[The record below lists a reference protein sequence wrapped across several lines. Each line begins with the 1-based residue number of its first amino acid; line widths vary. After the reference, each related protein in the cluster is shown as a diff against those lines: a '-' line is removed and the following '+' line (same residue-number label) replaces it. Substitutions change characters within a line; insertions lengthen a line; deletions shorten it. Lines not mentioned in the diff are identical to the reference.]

1 MKRLGVTDVS
11 HLLVRGL
18 WPLTH
23 SKDSVL
29 PYSVVDTFFREIY
42 VWLCLAFSYA
52 CSKTQVL
59 EAWSLLC

>member
-1 MKRLGVTDVS
+1 MKRLGVTEVS
-11 HLLVRGL
+11 HVLERGL
-18 WPLTH
+18 RSPTH

-42 VWLCLAFSYA
+42 VWLCLTFSYA

-59 EAWSLLC
+59 EA